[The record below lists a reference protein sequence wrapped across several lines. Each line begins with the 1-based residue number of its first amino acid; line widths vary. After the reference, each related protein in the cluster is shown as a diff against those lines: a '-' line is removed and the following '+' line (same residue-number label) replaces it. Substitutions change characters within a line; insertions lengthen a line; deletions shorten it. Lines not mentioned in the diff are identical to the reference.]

1 MIEEIFDT
9 LLDALLDS
17 VKLLPF
23 LFAAFLLLELIEHK
37 FNKKTEKIIKNAGRF
52 GPLLGG
58 VCGFLPQCG
67 FSAMASGLYATR
79 VITLG
84 TLFAV
89 FLSTSD
95 EMLLI
100 MLPNPDFAL
109 KGLII
114 ALIKLAIGIIAGFI
128 IDFSLRKKA
137 DKHEHIH
144 EFCENEHCRCD
155 KGVFH
160 SALVHTLKI
169 FVFLFAVTLIINFAM
184 YFLGDEVFG
193 KIMLKGSVFAPLIS
207 SLIGLIPNCAASVA
221 ITQLYISNVISFG
234 TVLGGLLVNSGV
246 GLLVLFRVNRP
257 MKQNFII
264 LGVLYAIGAVIGI
277 AVNMIGITL

>member
-1 MIEEIFDT
+1 MTEGILDVIF
-9 LLDALLDS
+9 DALLDS

-37 FNKKTEKIIKNAGRF
+37 FNQRTEKIIKNAGKF

-58 VCGFLPQCG
+58 VCGVLPQCG

-100 MLPNPDFAL
+100 MLPNPDFAM

-114 ALIKLAIGIIAGFI
+114 ALIKLAIGVAAGFI
-128 IDFSLRKKA
+128 IDFMLRKKA

-144 EFCENEHCRCD
+144 EFCESEHCRCD
-155 KGVFH
+155 KGIFY
-160 SALVHTLKI
+160 SALIHTLKI
-169 FVFLFAVTLIINFAM
+169 FVFLFAATLIINLAM
-184 YFLGDEVFG
+184 FLLGDEVFA
-193 KIMLKGSVFAPLIS
+193 KIMLKDSVFAPLIS

-221 ITQLYISNVISFG
+221 ITQLYISGVISFG

-264 LGVLYAIGAVIGI
+264 VGVLYAIGAVIGI
-277 AVNMIGITL
+277 FVNMLGIAL